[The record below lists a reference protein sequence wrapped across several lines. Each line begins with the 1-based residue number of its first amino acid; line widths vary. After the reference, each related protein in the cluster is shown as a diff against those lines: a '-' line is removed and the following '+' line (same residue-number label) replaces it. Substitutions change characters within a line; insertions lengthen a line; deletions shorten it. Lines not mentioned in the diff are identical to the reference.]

1 MSAPWFKFYPSDWRA
16 DPALRMC
23 SLGARGL
30 WMELLC
36 VMHEATPR
44 GFLLING
51 RPLTATQMAGLVG
64 CGVEDA
70 SSYLGELTEAGVLSR
85 DETGLIYSR
94 RMRADTERA
103 AKDRANGGKGGN
115 PFLKGG
121 VNPPDNPLDNPPDN
135 GRDKAQKP
143 EARQYS
149 VSKDTGVAAAELP
162 SAPAL
167 ADPRTMLFRDGVSA
181 VRGLTGKSDPAA
193 RTLVGRWL
201 KTARDD
207 CRRLLRVIED
217 AQDAKPADPVAWIEA
232 ALQQRHGQP
241 KSGTAFLAARG

>member
-36 VMHEATPR
+36 VMHEAAPR

-51 RPLTATQMAGLVG
+51 RTLTAVQMAGLVG

-70 SSYLGELTEAGVLSR
+70 NSYLGELTEAGVLSR
-85 DETGLIYSR
+85 DEIGLIYSR

-115 PFLKGG
+115 PFLKAG
-121 VNPPDNPLDNPPDN
+121 VNPPDNPPDN

-149 VSKDTGVAAAELP
+149 VSKDTGVAAPELP
-162 SAPAL
+162 SANPAN
-167 ADPRTMLFRDGVSA
+167 ADPRTMLFRDGVPA
-181 VRGLTGKSDPAA
+181 IRRLTGKSDGAA
-193 RTLVGRWL
+193 RALIGKWL

-207 CRRLLRVIED
+207 CKRLNRVIED

-232 ALQQRHGQP
+232 ALQERHGQP